1 MQRHSEAR
9 HLARAREGERRA
21 HAISAPPAKL
31 KKVRKKELAAKAID
45 SPKTI
50 WINRRIPP
58 EVSPKARAKPEP
70 MMMMTAM
77 ILATGPWML
86 SRILVKG
93 CSQGMFEPAARAS
106 SGQSRSVMANAESLA
121 KAACGRDKARS
132 INFCL
137 LGSRSGCRGNR
148 VR

>member
-1 MQRHSEAR
+1 MQRDGEAR

-21 HAISAPPAKL
+21 HVINAPPAKL

-58 EVSPKARAKPEP
+58 EVSPKATARPEP

-86 SRILVKG
+86 SRICVSG
-93 CSQGMFEPAARAS
+93 CSQGMFEPAARA
-106 SGQSRSVMANAESLA
+106 GPGHSRSARASVERLKNRAR
-121 KAACGRDKARS
+121 GRDEARS
-132 INFCL
+132 IT
-137 LGSRSGCRGNR
+137 S
-148 VR
+148 